1 MKKILLF
8 VLFIFLL
15 ANVAACGKQEG
26 NLVPPSFDS
35 GAVLTDRGAAI
46 LKIMEDER
54 K

>member
-1 MKKILLF
+1 MKGMSVALKSGLKITYHER
-8 VLFIFLL
+8 
-15 ANVAACGKQEG
+15 A
-26 NLVPPSFDS
+26 